1 MVSVI
6 SETGTTRS
14 FKQITEKKKK
24 KNKTGSLLHA
34 IYKKQCPRDY
44 RPKCKK
50 HNYKVFTT
58 EYRRIPQWGF
68 LLSSQTALNKN
79 AAMWKLRI
87 SVHQRHYEESEKAHK
102 NERRHLH
109 YIKPLNN

>member
-1 MVSVI
+1 MRL
-6 SETGTTRS
+6 GQLGHLNRLP
-14 FKQITEKKKK
+14 KKKKK